1 MAPAVRRA
9 ASDNVP
15 VATKIPASKPQDNA
29 TDDNYVMIN
38 GRKYSKATP
47 LPREETT
54 NYDIINGDHG
64 LDPAADL
71 QDSLWTLTPEPHGLR
86 RQEMIKELGK
96 EVHKLQ
102 GYEPLTKY
110 IVVVLMAMQCGMGYY
125 LREEALYGG
134 TLKFWLIS
142 YFFGAI
148 MAQALFLAAH
158 EISHNLAFKTLNANR
173 WFGMFTN
180 LPLVLPFFI
189 AFKEYHNLH
198 HKYQGSE
205 LDEDLPSDFEIWLC
219 STTPGKWFWQ
229 FNQVWAYAL
238 RPVVM
243 HPLPLNRWLV
253 ANAVI
258 QIIFTS
264 AVVYFIGWGPVF
276 YFLLSDHFAG
286 SIHPI
291 AAHHIAEHYVFAGE
305 HETGSYYGPLN
316 WLTWNVGMH
325 DPHHDFPNVPWSNLP
340 ALRRLGDKWYSKI
353 PYHKSWVGVL
363 YTFLM
368 DPTVTLN
375 NRVRRH
381 EANKPKVE

>member
-198 HKYQGSE
+198 RKFFVSCLVYVFCGNKRIH
-205 LDEDLPSDFEIWLC
+205 DTLC
-219 STTPGKWFWQ
+219 EK
-229 FNQVWAYAL
+229 WAY
-238 RPVVM
+238 RPVYNVQM
-243 HPLPLNRWLV
+243 AKLMC
-253 ANAVI
+253 VI
-258 QIIFTS
+258 QL
-264 AVVYFIGWGPVF
+264 IGRKIT
-276 YFLLSDHFAG
+276 Y
-286 SIHPI
+286 I
-291 AAHHIAEHYVFAGE
+291 YRQ
-305 HETGSYYGPLN
+305 
-316 WLTWNVGMH
+316 
-325 DPHHDFPNVPWSNLP
+325 VPRIR
-340 ALRRLGDKWYSKI
+340 A
-353 PYHKSWVGVL
+353 
-363 YTFLM
+363 
-368 DPTVTLN
+368 
-375 NRVRRH
+375 
-381 EANKPKVE
+381 

>member
-1 MAPAVRRA
+1 
-9 ASDNVP
+9 VP

-29 TDDNYVMIN
+29 TNDNYVMIN

-381 EANKPKVE
+381 EADKPKVE